1 MLMGSLA
8 RSRAIKNRARLVRGY
23 WGVAGWVVVRAAL
36 AAFFFVSILSSRVRR
51 RLKYSEVQLLL
62 YLPVKVWA

>member
-8 RSRAIKNRARLVRGY
+8 RSRAIKNRARLVCGY
-23 WGVAGWVVVRAAL
+23 WGIVVRAAL